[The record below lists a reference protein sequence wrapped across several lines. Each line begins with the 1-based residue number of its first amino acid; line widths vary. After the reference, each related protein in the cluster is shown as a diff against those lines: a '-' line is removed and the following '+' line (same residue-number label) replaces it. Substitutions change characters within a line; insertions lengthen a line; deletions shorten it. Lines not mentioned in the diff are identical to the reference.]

1 MARSRKTQEPK
12 KLGRPKAITSPED
25 FWARFVEYREQTKS
39 NPIKVHD
46 FVGKDGYS
54 VHREKERPLTIE
66 GFEDHCC
73 DFYGIETIQQYLEN
87 RDGRY
92 QDFVSILSRVRK
104 VIRRDQ
110 IEGGM
115 VGIYQQNITARIN
128 GISDKIEQQ
137 VEQSVKLLNIDPL

>member
-1 MARSRKTQEPK
+1 MASKKRGVPKT
-12 KLGRPKAITSPED
+12 ITSPDE
-25 FWARFVEYREQTKS
+25 FWARFVEYREATKA

-66 GFEDHCC
+66 GFEEHCC
-73 DFYGIETIQQYLEN
+73 DYYGITGIQQYLEN

-92 QDFVSILSRVRK
+92 EDFVSILARIRK
-104 VIRRDQ
+104 SIRRDQ

-115 VGIYQQNITARIN
+115 AGIYKENITARIN
-128 GISDKIEQQ
+128 GISDKIEQEVQ
-137 VEQSVKLLNIDPL
+137 QSVKLLNVDPL